1 MRIFFKFILSLPI
14 ILALSNVFAD
24 ELVLKN
30 GGRIKGVIVEENAK
44 EVVIKIG
51 GGKMRLA
58 RKKIKEIIRSKNAAN
73 KKLQE
78 KQKKALQGP
87 DKGAA
92 KPQGRSP
99 EDLFKQLS
107 KLNEKP
113 KTRMAQFVTFIVPA
127 ERKVYAL
134 NLTLGAYSLARA
146 KGAQAQTALD
156 KIAKR
161 YELKNPFQ
169 SPKAPPVTSLAEAKK
184 RADAVI
190 GTKSYKALVKAL
202 EDFLWTFDKE
212 AVAAGHLEAEVK
224 SFDIKG
230 ERGIATLK
238 SGQRVPLTKLS
249 GAWYL
254 SMRNLPK

>member
-1 MRIFFKFILSLPI
+1 MRLFFKLMLSFSIILS
-14 ILALSNVFAD
+14 LSNVFAD

-58 RKKIKEIIRSKNAAN
+58 RKKIKEIIRSKSATN

-78 KQKKALQGP
+78 KQKKALQGA

-99 EDLFKQLS
+99 QALFKQLS

-113 KTRMAQFVTFIVPA
+113 KTRMAQFVTFIVPS

-146 KGAQAQTALD
+146 KGGRAQTALD
-156 KIAKR
+156 KLATR

-169 SPKAPPVTSLAEAKK
+169 WPKQPPVTTLAEAKK
-184 RADAVI
+184 RADKII
-190 GTKSYKALVKAL
+190 GTKNYKALVKAL
-202 EDFLWTFDKE
+202 EEFLWTFDKD

-230 ERGIATLK
+230 DKGIATLK
-238 SGQRVPLTKLS
+238 NGQRVPLTKLS

-254 SMRNLPK
+254 SMRNLSN